1 MSNLAKAKD
10 RIRITPQTSV
20 LLLNPEEAKRVDKLA
35 TFSARLCMK
44 TLIKHDIETLEQL
57 SHKPAVDNLVHNC
70 IEADHAQL
78 FRLNMIQVLVVGCSR
93 RFLAQITRHKVG
105 VEFVSTSL
113 HFSEWLEPEYINI
126 PEEHQQYFKDLYLQR
141 NAEVGRDLAGY
152 CVPQGQLGTLL
163 ISATPWEWR
172 HMFQKRTCN
181 RSTAETQLIMEGIRE
196 LLAPYSEVFNCGP
209 RCTYDCCKEM
219 APCYQGCYDKAKED
233 KFVHLSMP
241 DGVGKN

>member
-20 LLLNPEEAKRVDKLA
+20 LLLNPEEAKKVDQLA
-35 TFSARLCMK
+35 TFSARLCMT
-44 TLIKHDIETLEQL
+44 TLVNHDFESLEQMAN
-57 SHKPAVDNLVHNC
+57 KPAAENLVHKC
-70 IEADHAQL
+70 IESDHAQL

-113 HFSEWLEPEYINI
+113 HFSEWTDPDFINVPEFAQGYLK
-126 PEEHQQYFKDLYLQR
+126 ELYKTQ
-141 NAEVGRDLAGY
+141 NEKYGRDIAGY
-152 CVPQGQLGTLL
+152 VVPQGQLGTLL

-172 HMFQKRTCN
+172 HIFQKRTCN
-181 RSTAETQLIMEGIRE
+181 RSTKETQLILEGIRE
-196 LLAPYSEVFNCGP
+196 LLSPYSEVFNCGP

-219 APCYQGCYDKAKED
+219 NPCSEGCYDKEKES
-233 KFVHLSMP
+233 KFVNLSRP
-241 DGVGKN
+241 GSVGKD